1 MTKFIFKISILG
13 LGLSMACNDN
23 TSMRNVDLDESAFLV
38 NIGSNIIVPAYE
50 DLVNE
55 VETLHASV
63 GTFTESPTVI
73 NLTQLR
79 AQLKAASISWQSAN
93 MLGFGPA
100 ANVSLSAQIN
110 IFPVDKHQIEENIE
124 NGEYDLAKLSNI
136 DTKGFPGAAFLIY
149 GDDKTDKQIIE
160 LFTTDANAQNR
171 IQYLKDI
178 SANMESSSKAVLQ
191 AWEDEYL
198 EQFTASSSYGTSVG
212 SSASQLFNTMIQT
225 YERQT
230 RDGKIGIPVGVR
242 SLGEIIPT
250 STEAYYGGY
259 SAELAIANIQQYKNI
274 FNGNTEAGFDDYL
287 IAHGRED
294 LVAEAN
300 ENFEDVLEK
309 LALVSDPL
317 SDQIINNQA
326 AVEAVFIAMQE
337 LVNLLKTDVASQ
349 LSIEITFTDTD
360 GD

>member
-1 MTKFIFKISILG
+1 MTKYLFKISMLG
-13 LGLSMACNDN
+13 LGLSMACSDN

-50 DLVNE
+50 GLVTE
-55 VETLHASV
+55 VETLHVSV
-63 GTFTESPTVI
+63 GTFTESPTVV
-73 NLTQLR
+73 NLSSLRTQLKSAR
-79 AQLKAASISWQSAN
+79 LSWQSCN

-100 ANVSLSAQIN
+100 GDVSLTSEIN
-110 IFPVDKHQIEENIE
+110 IFPVDKNQIEKNIE
-124 NGEYDLAKLSNI
+124 SGSYDLGSLSNN
-136 DTKGFPGAAFLIY
+136 DAKGFPGIAFLIY
-149 GDDKTDKQIIE
+149 GDDKTEEDIIE
-160 LFTTDANAQNR
+160 LFTTDTNAQNR

-178 SANMESSSKAVLQ
+178 FSNMESSAKAVLQ

-198 EQFTASSSYGTSVG
+198 GQFTASSSYGTSVG
-212 SSASQLFNTMIQT
+212 SSASQLFNTMIQA

-230 RDGKIGIPVGVR
+230 RDGKIAIPLGVR

-259 SAELAIANIQQYKNI
+259 SAELAIANIEQYRMI
-274 FNGNTEAGFDDYL
+274 FTGNTGAGFDDYL

-294 LVAEAN
+294 LVTEAL
-300 ENFEDVLEK
+300 ENFEAVLEK
-309 LALVSDPL
+309 LDLLNDPL
-317 SDQIINNQA
+317 SDQIINDPT
-326 AVEAVFIAMQE
+326 AVEAAFIEMQS

-349 LSIEITFTDTD
+349 LSIDITFVDMD